1 MIDGDAGLAVE
12 WLEFTLAPISILA
25 LAYFEMEGDFIRD
38 ILGVFAVSGKDLVSS
53 QIKVH
58 F

>member
-1 MIDGDAGLAVE
+1 MIDRDAGLAVE

-25 LAYFEMEGDFIRD
+25 LAYFEMQGDFIRD
-38 ILGVFAVSGKDLVSS
+38 VLGVHCLRCLGKRGK
-53 QIKVH
+53 IKVH